1 MKNLIVISLG
11 GSLIIPDKV
20 DYHFL
25 NEFKSTLRSLYKT
38 HKFVIV
44 CGGGSIARD
53 YIKALKKEHKSLRE
67 QSLAG
72 IRATRENAR
81 FIIQFFGK
89 EANSSLPL
97 NMKEVKSALHK
108 NSVVICGAL
117 RYAEKETSDGTA
129 AKLSHYLNCK
139 FINLTNVSGLY
150 TSDPKKNK
158 NARFIEKIS
167 WNNFQKMANKLKYSA
182 GQHFVLD
189 QSAAK
194 IIKKKKT
201 TTYILGSNITNLKNL
216 LQNKKFKGT
225 TISG

>member
-1 MKNLIVISLG
+1 
-11 GSLIIPDKV
+11 
-20 DYHFL
+20 
-25 NEFKSTLRSLYKT
+25 
-38 HKFVIV
+38 
-44 CGGGSIARD
+44 
-53 YIKALKKEHKSLRE
+53 
-67 QSLAG
+67 
-72 IRATRENAR
+72 
-81 FIIQFFGK
+81 
-89 EANSSLPL
+89 
-97 NMKEVKSALHK
+97 MKEVKSALHK